1 MKKKLSLGEMLD
13 INNWLNGM
21 IVLLA
26 SGGSTNLIIHLIAM
40 ARACGFIID
49 VKDFAELS
57 KAIPLIC
64 KVYPNGKAD
73 VNEFHSAGGI
83 GLLIKNL
90 LQEDLLFND
99 VETVVR
105 QWA

>member
-1 MKKKLSLGEMLD
+1 MLD

-40 ARACGFIID
+40 ARACGFIIE

-57 KAIPLIC
+57 KVIPLIC

-90 LQEDLLFND
+90 LHKK
-99 VETVVR
+99 
-105 QWA
+105 

>member
-1 MKKKLSLGEMLD
+1 MR
-13 INNWLNGM
+13 
-21 IVLLA
+21 
-26 SGGSTNLIIHLIAM
+26 IH
-40 ARACGFIID
+40 ID

-57 KAIPLIC
+57 KVIPLIC

-99 VETVVR
+99 VETVVGNGLEAYTKSI
-105 QWA
+105 QLKENELIWEDKEPLKPNQKLLLKLKILLKKMEE